1 MKTTSEDSSRE
12 TRVSADATAR
22 FWQYLRDLWHY
33 RDLFH
38 ALVERDIKVRYKQ
51 TLLGVAWVIAS
62 PLVYA
67 LILYIVL
74 VRVARMP
81 LPNDIPHML
90 FFMAGLIP
98 WNCFSSGVSQAA
110 ISLEGSAGLISKV
123 YFPRIIV
130 PAASIMA
137 SVFDFL
143 IGWIFFNVLAIYWG
157 CWTLWFIPF
166 TIVLLLLQ
174 LGATMGIGLVF
185 AAVNAQY
192 RDVRYVIAWMLQVGM
207 WVTPVVWPMQRF
219 LETRF
224 EKLLLIFLYIN
235 PMAGVI
241 ESYRALLS
249 PDHIIHYRLL
259 AANGGVMILLLLAGV
274 AFFRMR
280 EQKIVDYL

>member
-1 MKTTSEDSSRE
+1 MPMESSHE
-12 TRVSADATAR
+12 TVVSADVATR
-22 FWQYLRDLWHY
+22 SWQYLRDLWHY

-51 TLLGVAWVIAS
+51 TVLGIVWVILS

-67 LILYIVL
+67 SILYVVL
-74 VRVARMP
+74 VRVAHMP
-81 LPNDIPHML
+81 LPGDIPHML

-110 ISLEGSAGLISKV
+110 SSLEGSAGLISKV

-137 SVFDFL
+137 SVLDFS
-143 IGWIFFNVLAIYWG
+143 IGWLFFNLLAIYWG
-157 CWTLWFIPF
+157 CWTVLFIPF
-166 TIVLLLLQ
+166 TLVLLLFQ
-174 LGATMGIGLVF
+174 LGATMGIGLIF
-185 AAVNAQY
+185 AALNAQY

-224 EKLLLIFLYIN
+224 EKMLLVFLYIN

-241 ESYRALLS
+241 ESYRALLTT
-249 PDHIIHYRLL
+249 DHIIHYRLL
-259 AANGGVMILLLLAGV
+259 AANAGVTILLFFAGV